1 MKARRLDEDNEQT
14 LYMKSQAGGTVISR
28 CIYKSGTTS
37 PARLSSLTSHC
48 ITASSQ
54 SWQLARAP
62 LMYAPRKAGGR
73 PEETARH
80 FPPIL
85 CAAVPGLR
93 DAVLLD
99 FLSPRSPF
107 HTEHTPTCNQ
117 SVRVCAHTYTH
128 TPRAEFL
135 KTAAKWPLPRRL

>member
-1 MKARRLDEDNEQT
+1 MN
-14 LYMKSQAGGTVISR
+14 
-28 CIYKSGTTS
+28 
-37 PARLSSLTSHC
+37 
-48 ITASSQ
+48 
-54 SWQLARAP
+54 
-62 LMYAPRKAGGR
+62 APRKAGGR

-107 HTEHTPTCNQ
+107 HTEHTPTCSHLQ
-117 SVRVCAHTYTH
+117 EKEEWAPQRERESGH
-128 TPRAEFL
+128 L
-135 KTAAKWPLPRRL
+135 